1 MWAHLDG
8 VAAQMVQPLIRFHIS
23 AGGRTAFARLA
34 AAPHRIIAAFVQAGD
49 VDYLGLEAAGFGAG
63 QRQGSKAHERL
74 SAGEEMGDTAAG
86 RSGCMG
92 GQHGTSDDGQQCD
105 GRGPDKA
112 RKKGREPFGRAP

>member
-1 MWAHLDG
+1 MWAHWDG
-8 VAAQMVQPLIRFHIS
+8 VAAQMVQPLIWFHIS

-49 VDYLGLEAAGFGAG
+49 VDNLGLEAAGFGGGQSQRTKAHQRFSAG
-63 QRQGSKAHERL
+63 QKA
-74 SAGEEMGDTAAG
+74 GDTAAG
-86 RSGCMG
+86 RNGCMG
-92 GQHGTSDDGQQCD
+92 GQYGTSDDSKQCD